1 MTENWFEGLFDQQE
15 IESLQKG
22 FEKTTEDLTTSYE
35 VWMSFPRETAKSVVR
50 SYEAMKKGDIN
61 EGMICYFLMQ
71 SVVYTIMEAL
81 ESDAVDPYESE

>member
-22 FEKTTEDLTTSYE
+22 FEKTTEDLSTSYE

-50 SYEAMKKGDIN
+50 SYEAMKNGDIN

-81 ESDAVDPYESE
+81 ESDAVDPYDSE